1 MKKPT
6 YKDFHFDEP
15 PTDEEVE
22 AALTRL
28 VLAEVTAERTRRY
41 RKAMDRWNYVHND
54 PR

>member
-15 PTDEEVE
+15 PTQEEYE
-22 AALTRL
+22 AALIRL
-28 VLAEVTAERTRRY
+28 GVAEVQAERTRQY
-41 RKAMDRWNYVHND
+41 RKAMDRWNYIHND